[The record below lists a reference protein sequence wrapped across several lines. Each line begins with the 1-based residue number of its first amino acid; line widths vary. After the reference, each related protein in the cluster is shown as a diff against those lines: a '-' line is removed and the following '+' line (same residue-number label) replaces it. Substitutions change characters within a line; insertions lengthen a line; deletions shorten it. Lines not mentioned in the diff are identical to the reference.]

1 MKPHIDPRFT
11 FQPSRALSRSALAMA
26 CVGALALAACSADGL
41 PGGGPDGGPPG
52 GPGDMAPPPSARA
65 TPGKV
70 LSTAN
75 TQGVAC
81 GYSHSAMN
89 NSASVKAVSEAHWS
103 CTEKERELSANGLPD
118 HEVGVF
124 PNPGNPNKIEAHQVV
139 AKFTLAPSL
148 TDRATQLGGPAG
160 MIGMVLNGVKIDAG
174 TNGGCSDKG
183 ECSEGRPMG
192 QWRIEALGQSSFDFG
207 TDSNN
212 AHVQPGGAYHYHGMP
227 EGFVALQGKGKAM
240 TLIGWAADGF
250 PIYARYGHSVANDAA
265 SPIAVMKGSYRL
277 KTTPDA
283 NRPAVSTFAL
293 GTFQQDYEYVAGLG
307 DLDECNGRT
316 GATPEFPQ
324 GIYHYYATDSYPY
337 FQRCVKG
344 QVSARPPRPRRPA

>member
-1 MKPHIDPRFT
+1 MAMNNPT
-11 FQPSRALSRSALAMA
+11 FSRSALCITWA
-26 CVGALALAACSADGL
+26 GLSALALVACSADGP
-41 PGGGPDGGPPG
+41 PGGGPEGGPPG
-52 GPGDMAPPPSARA
+52 GMPPPSNA
-65 TPGKV
+65 TTTTLGKV
-70 LSTAN
+70 LSTVS

-81 GYSHSAMN
+81 SYSHNAMN
-89 NSASVKAVSEAHWS
+89 PSASVKAVSEATWS
-103 CTEKERELSANGLPD
+103 CTDKQRLIKANGLPD
-118 HEVGVF
+118 HAVGVF
-124 PNPGNPNKIEAHQVV
+124 PNPGNPNKIAVQKVEAQ
-139 AKFTLAPSL
+139 FTLAPSL

-160 MIGMVLNGVKIDAG
+160 MMGVVLNGVKIDAG
-174 TNGGCSDKG
+174 TNGGCTDQG
-183 ECSEGRPMG
+183 ECSLGRPLG
-192 QWRIEALGQSSFDFG
+192 QWRIEALGHSSFDFG
-207 TDSNN
+207 TDNNN

-283 NRPAVSTFAL
+283 KRTAVSTYAL

-316 GATPEFPQ
+316 GATPEFPK

-344 QVSARPPRPRRPA
+344 LVSARPRPPRPA